1 MGRLIP
7 NAFNLGIV
15 IFVAIGSTCCS
26 YGMSVI
32 SSTIG
37 QPSFYTHFH
46 LATEGTSGYARTSN
60 LIGAAN
66 GLNCAGSAFGAA
78 LTAWSA
84 DRYGRRF
91 AIQLGAVISI
101 IGAAFC
107 AASVDMGMFLV
118 ARFIAGGGVG
128 TLITG
133 IPMWVTFVILPYQA
147 PVKDR

>member
-7 NAFNLGIV
+7 NTFNLGIV

-46 LATEGTSGYARTSN
+46 LATEGTPGYSRTSN

-78 LTAWSA
+78 LTAWTA
-84 DRYGRRF
+84 DRFGRRVG
-91 AIQLGAVISI
+91 IQLGAVISI
-101 IGAAFC
+101 VGAILC

-118 ARFIAGGGVG
+118 SRFIAGVGVG
-128 TLITG
+128 ILISG
-133 IPMWVTFVILPYQA
+133 IPMCVTGPKF
-147 PVKDR
+147 